1 MLFWCE
7 GCCLSL
13 SEDVLYYPSQDLIVV
28 LILAQCTEI
37 YSMDAFISLKLLS
50 SWLAENWGYS
60 QLKQLEFQLQK
71 HKQSFEK

>member
-1 MLFWCE
+1 MLFESLRRCFV
-7 GCCLSL
+7 LSL
-13 SEDVLYYPSQDLIVV
+13 TDLIVV